1 MTATESVDNSSG
13 LPVVLL
19 TKEQI
24 AKRVHEL
31 ADRISAEYAGR
42 ELLVVGVL
50 KGSWIFLA
58 DLVRL
63 LTVPVTVDFVMA
75 SSYGAGTDSSGVVR
89 MVLNLKCPLAD
100 RDVLV
105 VEDIMDSGLT
115 LKYIIDNLKLRKP
128 RSLRIVAL
136 MDKPDR
142 RRTDVKADY
151 VGFTIPNRFVV
162 GYGVDFAERFR
173 NLPYVGYIEDPKTTG
188 DPQTTQTTQRESG
201 GASAA
206 RNGRSK

>member
-1 MTATESVDNSSG
+1 MKSVTSEESAEGSSG
-13 LPVVLL
+13 LPAALL

-31 ADRISAEYAGR
+31 AEQISADFAGR
-42 ELLVVGVL
+42 ELLVVGIL

-63 LTVPVTVDFVMA
+63 MTVPVTVDFIMA
-75 SSYGAGTDSSGVVR
+75 SSYGTGTNSSGVVK
-89 MVLNLKCPLAD
+89 MVLDLKSPLED

-128 RSLRIVAL
+128 RSLKIVAL
-136 MDKPDR
+136 MDKPAR
-142 RRTDVKADY
+142 RSADVRADY
-151 VGFTIPNRFVV
+151 VGFEVPDKFVV

-173 NLPYVGYIEDPKTTG
+173 NLSYVGYIE
-188 DPQTTQTTQRESG
+188 ENSE
-201 GASAA
+201 
-206 RNGRSK
+206 

>member
-1 MTATESVDNSSG
+1 VDNSSG
-13 LPVVLL
+13 LPAVLL

-24 AKRVHEL
+24 AERVREL
-31 ADRISAEYAGR
+31 AEQISAEYAGR
-42 ELLVVGVL
+42 ELLVVGIL

-63 LTVPVTVDFVMA
+63 MTVPVTVDFIVA
-75 SSYGAGTDSSGVVR
+75 SSYGAGTDSSGTVKL
-89 MVLNLKCPLAD
+89 VLDLKCQLED

-115 LKYIIDNLKLRKP
+115 LKQIVDNLKLRKP
-128 RSLRIVAL
+128 RSLKVAAL

-142 RRTDVKADY
+142 RRTDIKADY
-151 VGFTIPNRFVV
+151 VGFKIPNKFVV

-173 NLPYVGYIEDPKTTG
+173 NLPYVGYIE
-188 DPQTTQTTQRESG
+188 ENSE
-201 GASAA
+201 
-206 RNGRSK
+206 